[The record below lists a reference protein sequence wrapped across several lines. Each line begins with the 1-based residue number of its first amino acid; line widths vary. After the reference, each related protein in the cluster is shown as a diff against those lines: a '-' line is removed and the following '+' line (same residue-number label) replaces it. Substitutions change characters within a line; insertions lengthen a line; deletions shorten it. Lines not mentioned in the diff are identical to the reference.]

1 MVPVPHGMTNCL
13 QPLDLTV
20 NQLCK
25 SLLCDK
31 AQIWYAEQVKAQIS
45 KGIALESVTVD
56 LKISILKPIHVK
68 WVAQY

>member
-1 MVPVPHGMTNCL
+1 MVLVPHGMTNCL

-56 LKISILKPIHVK
+56 LTISILKPIHVK